1 MSRILLVYATILLS
15 GQFLYAQDANSLIQK
30 VRAKMEQ
37 VNSYEA
43 DGIMKTNV
51 SFLKV
56 PETQIKIYY
65 KKPDKL
71 KIKNEKGIS
80 LVPKS
85 FLGISL
91 NSLLKGNFTALNS
104 GTDQAN
110 GKNLRIIKLIPS
122 DDNSPVVLST
132 LYIDESNL
140 LIIKAKITT
149 RENGTYDM
157 DMDYGKYTNYA
168 LPDKIVCTFN
178 TKDYKLPKGVT
189 LDYDDGSKK
198 EAGKSKAYTKG
209 KVEIDYS
216 SYAIN
221 KVIADNIF

>member
-15 GQFLYAQDANSLIQK
+15 GQFLYAQDANLLIQK

-132 LYIDESNL
+132 LYIDVSNL

-168 LPDKIVCTFN
+168 LPDKIICTFN
-178 TKDYKLPKGVT
+178 TKDYKLPKGIT

-198 EAGKSKAYTKG
+198 DTGKSQAYTKG

-216 SYAIN
+216 FYAIN
-221 KVIADNIF
+221 KAISDNIF